1 VKFFLKCDII
11 IIVNNSW
18 VVIYI
23 KKIVVTTDDNS
34 IIFSYKIEDPE
45 FIDISD
51 YTNIIDN
58 SNLVFNEKYMRNNKD
73 IISYFLKGIIAE
85 KNLHSIVINDYEL
98 IDLTLDIIENIK
110 DLNSLYIT
118 PNEKLNFDLCD
129 KLSNNY
135 NLTYVNCYDMP
146 EFMFEK
152 INQNNN
158 VKIDLRCEIFSI
170 SNFIS
175 TNKLTTFSSIYYKDT
190 ICFEKLMNDDDIGDF
205 ETFCK
210 INRKLKNIVLKYYFI
225 GDIKKIVEILKENN
239 VRNIKISIYTDNKNF
254 SNVEES
260 IPYLKVLNKKLKKI
274 NNIRIRIK
282 YSNEYKNE
290 KYVKQWNL
298 NYLKV
303 CGCILVLLS
312 LGLFGYQLYYNYSAS
327 KALSE
332 VQELANNN
340 NNDTDDIP
348 VQQEQE
354 VETPTIND
362 DTQEEVKTEE
372 VEKSDPLTEDY
383 EKLKSI
389 NSDTVGWI
397 KINGTSINY
406 PVVQTSDNEYYL
418 KHTFY
423 KKTNSIGWIYMDYR
437 NGIEDL
443 SSNTIIYGHN
453 LRKGTLM
460 FTTLHNLLKEKW
472 LNNSDNH
479 VITFNTSNAQMKWQ
493 VFSIYISEPTSDYLY
508 TRFSTKKIHQDF
520 LNERKSK
527 SIHNFGIDVTSDDK
541 ILTLSTCAEKGTKRL
556 VVHAKLIK

>member
-1 VKFFLKCDII
+1 M
-11 IIVNNSW
+11 
-18 VVIYI
+18 IYI
-23 KKIVVTTDDNS
+23 KKIVVTTDDSS

-110 DLNSLYIT
+110 DLTSLYIT

-135 NLTYVNCYDMP
+135 NLNYVNCYDMP

-190 ICFEKLMNDDDIGDF
+190 ICFEKLMNNDDICDF

-210 INRKLKNIVLKYYFI
+210 INRKLKNIIIKYYFI
-225 GDIKKIVEILKENN
+225 GDIKKIVELLKENN
-239 VRNIKISIYTDNKNF
+239 VRNIKISIFTDNKNF

-260 IPYLKVLNKKLKKI
+260 IPYLKVLNKKLKKSH
-274 NNIRIRIK
+274 NIKIRIK

-298 NYLKV
+298 NNLKV
-303 CGCILVLLS
+303 CGCVLMALA

-327 KALSE
+327 MAASE
-332 VQELANNN
+332 VRNFANNISN
-340 NNDTDDIP
+340 NNKEEPKEIEDTPIVNEDI
-348 VQQEQE
+348 
-354 VETPTIND
+354 D
-362 DTQEEVKTEE
+362 EEVKVEE
-372 VEKSDPLTEDY
+372 VEKNDPLTEDY

-389 NSDTVGWI
+389 NPDTVGWL
-397 KINGTSINY
+397 KVNNTSINY
-406 PVVQTSDNEYYL
+406 PVVQSNNNQYYL

-423 KKTNSIGWIYMDYR
+423 KKTNGIGWIYMDYR
-437 NGIEDL
+437 NSIDQL
-443 SSNTIIYGHN
+443 SDNTIIYGHN
-453 LRKGTLM
+453 LRKGYLM
-460 FTTLHNLLKEKW
+460 FTTLEKVLKENW
-472 LNNSDNH
+472 YTNSDNH
-479 VITFNTSNAQMKWQ
+479 IIEFNSVNSPMKWQ
-493 VFSIYISEPTSDYLY
+493 IFSIYISEPTSDYLV
-508 TRFSTKKIHQDF
+508 TRFSTKNLYQDF
-520 LNERKSK
+520 LNNIKSK
-527 SIHNFGIDVTSDDK
+527 SIYDFGIDITSDDK
-541 ILTLSTCAEKGTKRL
+541 ILTLSTCTEKGTKRL

>member
-1 VKFFLKCDII
+1 M
-11 IIVNNSW
+11 
-18 VVIYI
+18 IYI
-23 KKIVVTTDDNS
+23 KKIVVTTDDSS

-85 KNLHSIVINDYEL
+85 KHLHSIVINDYEL

-110 DLNSLYIT
+110 DLTNIYIT

-129 KLSNNY
+129 KLSNNN
-135 NLTYVNCYDMP
+135 NLTYINCYDMP

-158 VKIDLRCEIFSI
+158 IKIDLRCEIFSV

-175 TNKLTTFSSIYYKDT
+175 NNKLTTFSSIYYKDT

-210 INRKLKNIVLKYYFI
+210 INRKLKNIIIKYYFI

-260 IPYLKVLNKKLKKI
+260 IPYLKVLNKKLKKS
-274 NNIRIRIK
+274 NNISIRIK

-290 KYVKQWNL
+290 KYVKQWNIS
-298 NYLKV
+298 YLKV
-303 CGCILVLLS
+303 CGCILIALA
-312 LGLFGYQLYYNYSAS
+312 LGLLGYQLYYNYSAS
-327 KALSE
+327 KTVNEL
-332 VQELANNN
+332 QELANNN
-340 NNDTDDIP
+340 IQDEP
-348 VQQEQE
+348 KQE
-354 VETPTIND
+354 VNEEPIVNED
-362 DTQEEVKTEE
+362 IEEEVNTEE
-372 VEKSDPLTEDY
+372 VGKSDPLTEDY
-383 EKLKSI
+383 DKLKSI
-389 NSDTVGWI
+389 NPDTVGWL
-397 KINGTSINY
+397 KVNNTSINY
-406 PVVQTSDNEYYL
+406 PVVQADNNQYYL
-418 KHTFY
+418 NHTFY
-423 KKTNSIGWIYMDYR
+423 KKTNGIGWIYMDYR
-437 NGIEDL
+437 NNIDEL

-472 LNNSDNH
+472 LNNSNNH
-479 VITFNTSNAQMKWQ
+479 IITFNTPNEQMKWQ
-493 VFSIYISEPTSDYLY
+493 IFSIYISEPTSDYLY

-520 LNERKSK
+520 LDQRKSM
-527 SIHNFGIDVTSDDK
+527 SVYDFGINVTSDDK

>member
-1 VKFFLKCDII
+1 M
-11 IIVNNSW
+11 
-18 VVIYI
+18 IYI
-23 KKIVVTTDDNS
+23 KKIVVTTDDSS

-85 KNLHSIVINDYEL
+85 KHLHSIVINDYEL

-110 DLNSLYIT
+110 DLTNIYIT

-129 KLSNNY
+129 KLSNNN
-135 NLTYVNCYDMP
+135 NLTYINCYDMP

-158 VKIDLRCEIFSI
+158 IKIDLRCEIFSV

-175 TNKLTTFSSIYYKDT
+175 NNKLTTFSSIYYKDT

-210 INRKLKNIVLKYYFI
+210 INRKLKNIIIKYYFI

-260 IPYLKVLNKKLKKI
+260 IPYLKVLNKKLKKS
-274 NNIRIRIK
+274 NNISIRIK

-290 KYVKQWNL
+290 KYVKQWNIS
-298 NYLKV
+298 YLKV
-303 CGCILVLLS
+303 CGCILIALA
-312 LGLFGYQLYYNYSAS
+312 LGLLGYQLYYNYSAS
-327 KALSE
+327 KTVNEL
-332 VQELANNN
+332 QELANNN
-340 NNDTDDIP
+340 IQDEP
-348 VQQEQE
+348 KQE
-354 VETPTIND
+354 VNEEPIVNED
-362 DTQEEVKTEE
+362 IEEEVNTEE

-383 EKLKSI
+383 DKLKSI
-389 NSDTVGWI
+389 NPDTVGWL
-397 KINGTSINY
+397 KVNNTSINY
-406 PVVQTSDNEYYL
+406 PVVQADNNQYYL
-418 KHTFY
+418 NHTFY
-423 KKTNSIGWIYMDYR
+423 KKTNGIGWIYMDYR
-437 NGIEDL
+437 NNIDEL

-472 LNNSDNH
+472 LNNSNNH
-479 VITFNTSNAQMKWQ
+479 IITFNTPNEQMKWQ
-493 VFSIYISEPTSDYLY
+493 IFSIYISEPTSDYLY

-520 LNERKSK
+520 LDQRKSM
-527 SIHNFGIDVTSDDK
+527 SVYDFGINVTSDDK